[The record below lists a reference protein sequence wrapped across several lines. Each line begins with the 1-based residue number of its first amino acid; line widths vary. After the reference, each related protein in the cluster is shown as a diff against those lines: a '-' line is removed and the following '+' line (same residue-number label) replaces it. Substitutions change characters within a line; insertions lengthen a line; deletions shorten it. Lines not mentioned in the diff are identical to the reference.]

1 MTKFILGITGGS
13 GAGKTTVSDFLRE
26 KGIEVIDGDKVARL
40 IMEPGEACLMETV
53 RTFGEDILDE
63 NGALVR
69 KKLGQIVFSDSEKL
83 ETLNKITHKYITEY
97 FFDKVKTSKSDIVGF
112 DGAVIFESGLD
123 KVCNAIIGVIA
134 DEEIRLERIT
144 KRDGISMQDAR
155 LRVSSQKN
163 NQFYIEKCDFLVYN
177 NGGEEISEQLE
188 EVLKTL
194 EIKIREGEGKVL

>member
-13 GAGKTTVSDFLRE
+13 GAGKTTESDFLRE
-26 KGIEVIDGDKVARL
+26 KGIEVIDADKVERV
-40 IMEPGEACLMETV
+40 IMEPGEACLRETV

-63 NGALVR
+63 NGALIR

-97 FFDKVKTSKSDIVGF
+97 FFDKVKTAKSDIVGF

>member
-53 RTFGEDILDE
+53 RTFGEDILGE
-63 NGALVR
+63 NGALIR

>member
-1 MTKFILGITGGS
+1 MKFILGITGGS
-13 GAGKTTVSDFLRE
+13 GAGKTTVSDYFRE
-26 KGIEVIDGDKVARL
+26 KGIEVIDGDMVARL

-53 RTFGEDILDE
+53 RTFGEDILGE
-63 NGALVR
+63 NGALIR

-97 FFDKVKTSKSDIVGF
+97 FFDKVKTAKSDIVGF

>member
-97 FFDKVKTSKSDIVGF
+97 FFSKVKTSKSDIVGF

-144 KRDGISMQDAR
+144 KRDGISIQDAR
-155 LRVSSQKN
+155 LRISSQKN